1 VVETTAET
9 TEITAEQTEEIVAN
23 STEETTDPHPN
34 NPSRTTTGP
43 VQNAQTQT
51 LHFGKSATNVMPLVR
66 VIQQVKAEAKTT
78 EGTAAETTAEATE
91 EMIANLTEG
100 TAAETTAEVTEE
112 MIANLTE
119 GTAAETTAEATE
131 EMIANLTEETAA
143 ETTAEVTEVMIV
155 NLTEEMVAEIPAG
168 TTVQLPKKT
177 LHTTTGP
184 VQNVQ
189 TQILVSEKSATN
201 VMHLVREVQERGM
214 LVVARNR
221 EINAQ
226 IKEGNENRPSNT
238 ERQRAKVQITH
249 ITDHQRKL
257 GIEDLKMMIFEGLM

>member
-1 VVETTAET
+1 VVETTEEMAA
-9 TEITAEQTEEIVAN
+9 EITAEQTEEIVAN

-34 NPSRTTTGP
+34 NPLLIMTGP

-51 LHFGKSATNVMPLVR
+51 LHFGKSATNVMPHVR
-66 VIQQVKAEAKTT
+66 AIQQVKVEAETT
-78 EGTAAETTAEATE
+78 EGTVAETTAEATE
-91 EMIANLTEG
+91 VMIANLTEG
-100 TAAETTAEVTEE
+100 TAAETTE
-112 MIANLTE
+112 
-119 GTAAETTAEATE
+119 EATE
-131 EMIANLTEETAA
+131 EMIANLTEE
-143 ETTAEVTEVMIV
+143 
-155 NLTEEMVAEIPAG
+155 MVAEIPAE
-168 TTVQLPKKT
+168 TTVQRPKKT
-177 LHTTTGP
+177 LHTTIGP

-201 VMHLVREVQERGM
+201 VMHLEREVQERGM
-214 LVVARNR
+214 LVVAQNR

-238 ERQRAKVQITH
+238 ERHRAKVQITH